1 MPTLPDYP
9 GVSHVQTRPSPALP
23 HESMNLPDTTYIK
36 SKPYR
41 LHLSD
46 LFWPML
52 GISGKEFLTFD
63 EFLRFNE
70 KISTLNN
77 AF

>member
-1 MPTLPDYP
+1 MCRPDHLLLSHTSQLIFPIQHTLKAY
-9 GVSHVQTRPSPALP
+9 
-23 HESMNLPDTTYIK
+23 K
-36 SKPYR
+36 

-52 GISGKEFLTFD
+52 GIFGKEFLIFD
-63 EFLRFNE
+63 EFSRFNQ